1 MLVNAMEV
9 SGIEGSYRS
18 TCEAVMRV
26 LRLHRD
32 SVMAMLEAFVHDPLI
47 NWRLLTNAAPAAAAA
62 RAADK
67 EPAPAPP
74 AGRDEFASGTAAATA
89 AAAAVLPAAAAA
101 VAPPRTSPP
110 HAAAA
115 VAADA
120 EARSLVVLQGMAF
133 AAAIEAADV
142 QQGGL
147 GAGAPGVPA
156 TAAAAAAPPTAAIAR
171 SLAASMHGAGARE
184 RAAALGA
191 EGGGGAAPATEA
203 LNERA
208 VAVIRR
214 IQAKLAG
221 KDFADP
227 VGRLMSAGVGP
238 SPIHA
243 ATGRYAA
250 ADASA
255 AAAAAAAAA
264 QAQALADP
272 ADALDVPAQV
282 HRLIAAATSH
292 ENLSQSYAGWCASW

>member
-1 MLVNAMEV
+1 
-9 SGIEGSYRS
+9 
-18 TCEAVMRV
+18 
-26 LRLHRD
+26 
-32 SVMAMLEAFVHDPLI
+32 
-47 NWRLLTNAAPAAAAA
+47 
-62 RAADK
+62 
-67 EPAPAPP
+67 
-74 AGRDEFASGTAAATA
+74 
-89 AAAAVLPAAAAA
+89 
-101 VAPPRTSPP
+101 
-110 HAAAA
+110 
-115 VAADA
+115 
-120 EARSLVVLQGMAF
+120 MAF
-133 AAAIEAADV
+133 AAAIEAADA
-142 QQGGL
+142 QQ
-147 GAGAPGVPA
+147 GAGAPGLPA
-156 TAAAAAAPPTAAIAR
+156 TVAAAAAPPTASIAR

-243 ATGRYAA
+243 ATGHYAA
-250 ADASA
+250 NTAT

-264 QAQALADP
+264 QTQSLADP
-272 ADALDVPAQV
+272 GEALDVPAQV